1 MRGKIA
7 IPILIYPK
15 ASIYFHFLE
24 DDLSY
29 HSAQSGDNPDTLPSN
44 QETAL
49 EKPIPDLLGNQGDQE
64 RDKEEQEENPKVH
77 NPNSMHIDPEE
88 PRAEDTVG
96 KRRPRYKQYIPY
108 TKDYEYQYQLVVRPI
123 L

>member
-7 IPILIYPK
+7 IHIQIYHK
-15 ASIYFHFLE
+15 VFIFLHFLE

-29 HSAQSGDNPDTLPSN
+29 HSAQSGENPDLFPSN

-64 RDKEEQEENPKVH
+64 REKEEHDDNVKVH

-88 PRAEDTVG
+88 PRAEDTIG
-96 KRRPRYKQYIPY
+96 KRRPRYKQYVPY
-108 TKDYEYQYQLVVRPI
+108 SKDYEYQYQ
-123 L
+123 